1 MAMALLTLARESMKQ
16 FIHTQSGAS
25 LIEILVTVLILSV
38 GLLAMGAMMS
48 YTVQLPKA
56 SGNRSV
62 AISAGTNMIERMRSN
77 STTASP
83 VFSIT
88 SYATTTFSASF
99 PTTTTPTYT
108 CAFPN
113 CSQANIAAQDIS
125 EVQALLNAQLPP
137 AGMAIQ
143 VTDALNN
150 EGNLWIIWQEAASF
164 GAYSTSGSDNCNTA
178 TVALGLTPTPR
189 CVYLPF
195 KL

>member
-1 MAMALLTLARESMKQ
+1 MKKLTHS
-16 FIHTQSGAS
+16 QSGAS
-25 LIEILVTVLILSV
+25 LIEILVTVLILSI

-48 YTVQLPKA
+48 YAVQLPKA

-77 STTASP
+77 STTVSP
-83 VFSIT
+83 AFSIT
-88 SYATTTFSASF
+88 SYETTTFSASF
-99 PTTTTPTYT
+99 PTSTTPTYSCT
-108 CAFPN
+108 FPN
-113 CSQANIAAQDIS
+113 CTQANIATQDIS

-143 VTDALNN
+143 VTNASNN
-150 EGNLWIIWQEAASF
+150 EGNLWIIWQEAATF
-164 GAYSTSGSDNCNTA
+164 GAYSTSGSDNCNPA